1 MADKEGTRKHGD
13 YHVVSQPV
21 PDVCQMPCDTS
32 MVPVA
37 Y

>member
-13 YHVVSQPV
+13 YQVVSAV
-21 PDVCQMPCDTS
+21 PDVCKMPCGTS